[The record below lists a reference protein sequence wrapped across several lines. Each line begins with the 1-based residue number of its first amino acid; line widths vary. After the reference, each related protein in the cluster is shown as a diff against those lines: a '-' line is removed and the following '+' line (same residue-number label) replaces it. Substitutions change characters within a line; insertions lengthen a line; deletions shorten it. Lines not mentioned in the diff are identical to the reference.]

1 MKYPLKYFKVWC
13 CTFKKYPWK
22 TFRYTLF
29 KKKRIFSLSMYE
41 ILVLGFMSYML
52 IKNKITWETIF
63 SSSVGDFILIVL
75 PFIAV
80 MFVGALFDKN

>member
-13 CTFKKYPWK
+13 CIFKKYPWK

-29 KKKRIFSLSMYE
+29 IEKRISSFSMYE

-52 IKNKITWETIF
+52 IKNKVTWETIF
-63 SSSVGDFILIVL
+63 SSSVGDMILMVL

-80 MFVGALFDKN
+80 MFVGALLDKN